1 MSMYAVD
8 CSLPKEIRGGSLRS
22 FPVAL
27 ICINYWFYFILW
39 ESNERF
45 RDRGRF
51 DLYTSVSWS
60 RYPSLKSL
68 HTSGGFYGTYFPY
81 GRNLFFC
88 LLKRQSLA
96 WEDKSRRC
104 ALTKRDVLI
113 FLEKLKLTYIHCNW
127 IHSINVLFRWTD
139 ALYLLYIAF
148 FKPSWFYTIYFNFIS
163 YDCQANWWFH
173 NHVIKIK
180 INPTFSAK
188 YFIYVSS
195 LLGDKLLEQHFQN
208 GQQNAYSKH
217 QIMPTGRQ
225 FTELLFYAQKSQNWL
240 FFNLS
245 YCTED

>member
-1 MSMYAVD
+1 MLWTVPCRRKSVVVHYVVFQWLWSALTINLTLFYESPTNDSEIAVD
-8 CSLPKEIRGGSLRS
+8 STCTQACHGRDTLHLNLCIQAAGSTVHIFLMA
-22 FPVAL
+22 V
-27 ICINYWFYFILW
+27 IC
-39 ESNERF
+39 
-45 RDRGRF
+45 
-51 DLYTSVSWS
+51 
-60 RYPSLKSL
+60 
-68 HTSGGFYGTYFPY
+68 
-81 GRNLFFC
+81 FFC

-180 INPTFSAK
+180 INPTFSAN

-217 QIMPTGRQ
+217 QITSTGRQ